1 MDELKAMR
9 SEIDEIDEKLL
20 DLYARRIDVA
30 RRIGEYKK
38 ARGMQVFDP
47 EREKLLLAEKV
58 ERVRGTGLESGATR
72 FFELLMSH
80 SRHEQHLLM
89 GPGIHQDYSAYR
101 SAMEAMRD
109 PIADPAV
116 VYQGQPGAYGEEA
129 SISFFGEAVR
139 KANVTTFEDVFKALD
154 RGEADYG
161 VLPIENNSTGSI
173 VQVFDLMTRYN
184 CYMVGEKTIK
194 VGHCL
199 MAPEGAD
206 LGSITDVYSHEQGF
220 LQSEGFLSRHPSW
233 RRNIMENT
241 AESAKRV
248 SESKDTSKAA
258 IASRRAADIYG
269 LKVLS
274 EGINSNEHN
283 NTRFVIVSKAME
295 TRNGSDK
302 ISVMFT
308 LRHEVGSLHRMLS
321 CFTSRGLNLLKIES
335 RPVSGKGW
343 EYRFFTD
350 FTGSLAYG
358 NMDDVVAELIE
369 NSESFRILGSYKSD
383 GGPEKA

>member
-9 SEIDEIDEKLL
+9 SKIDEIDEKLL
-20 DLYARRIDVA
+20 DLYARRMDVA

-47 EREKLLLAEKV
+47 EREKLLLEEKIAK
-58 ERVRGTGLESGATR
+58 VRGTGLESGATR

-80 SRHEQHLLM
+80 SRHEQHMLM
-89 GPGIHQDYSAYR
+89 GPGVHPDYNAYR

-109 PIADPAV
+109 EVTDPSV

-129 SISFFGEAVR
+129 CISFFGDSVR
-139 KANVTTFEDVFKALD
+139 KSNVTTFEDVFKALD
-154 RGEADYG
+154 RGDADYG

-173 VQVFDLMTRYN
+173 VQVFDLMSKYN
-184 CYMVGEKTIK
+184 CYMVGEKTIRI
-194 VGHCL
+194 GHCL
-199 MAPEGAD
+199 MAPEGAALD
-206 LGSITDVYSHEQGF
+206 TVTDVYSHEQGF
-220 LQSEGFLSRHPSW
+220 LQSEGFLEEHPAW

-241 AESAKRV
+241 AESAKKV
-248 SESKDTSKAA
+248 AESKDVSKAA
-258 IASRRAADIYG
+258 IASRRAAEIYG
-269 LKVLS
+269 LKVLA

-283 NTRFVIVSKAME
+283 HTRFVIVSKAME
-295 TRNGSDK
+295 SREGSDK

-335 RPVSGKGW
+335 RPVAGKGW

-369 NSESFRILGSYKSD
+369 NSESFRILGSYKAD
-383 GGPEKA
+383 GGA